1 MQESFDNLKITGDNH
16 FTNNEYN
23 LAITFYSQALELE
36 ENDKTYLIYLNR
48 CLSYFKLDKF
58 NDALNDAIASSL
70 LKPDNAKTW
79 GRVGSCLLAL
89 NRNEDAYVA
98 FDKAFQLDPSNEDY
112 KNLAKKINTKASN
125 ATLDINVT
133 STSETTSASNATS
146 VSNTTSVSNATFA
159 SQDENNMEEMIT
171 KLKNIKKNMGMNMN
185 NLPIESLMGPLFN
198 KMMSNQKLMSLASDS
213 EFKNQMLEYQ
223 NNPLEALKN
232 PKIMDLVGDVLK
244 ELDLTK
250 QN

>member
-1 MQESFDNLKITGDNH
+1 MQESFDNLKVTGDNH
-16 FTNNEYN
+16 FKNNEYN
-23 LAITFYSQALELE
+23 LAITYYSQALELE
-36 ENDKTYLIYLNR
+36 DNEKTYLIYLNR
-48 CLSYFKLDKF
+48 CLSYFKSGKF
-58 NDALNDAIASSL
+58 NEALEDAIKASG

-89 NRNEDAYVA
+89 NRNEEAYVA
-98 FDKAFQLDPSNEDY
+98 FDRALQLDPSNEDY
-112 KNLAKKINTKASN
+112 KNLAKKINTLSS
-125 ATLDINVT
+125 DVT
-133 STSETTSASNATS
+133 P
-146 VSNTTSVSNATFA
+146 V
-159 SQDENNMEEMIT
+159 SQDDNMEEMLT
-171 KLKNIKKNMGMNMN
+171 KLKKMKMGMNVN

-198 KMMSNQKLMSLASDS
+198 KMMSNQKLMSLASDTD
-213 EFKNQMLEYQ
+213 FKNQMLEYQ

>member
-1 MQESFDNLKITGDNH
+1 MQESFDTLKVTGDIH
-16 FTNNEYN
+16 FKNNEYN
-23 LAITFYSQALELE
+23 LAIKSYSHALELE
-36 ENDKTYLIYLNR
+36 KNEKIYLNR
-48 CLSYFKLDKF
+48 CLAHFKLDNF
-58 NDALNDAIASSL
+58 NEALNDAVVASL

-89 NRNEDAYVA
+89 NRNEEAVVA
-98 FDKAFQLDPSNEDY
+98 FDRALQLDPSNEDY
-112 KNLAKKINTKASN
+112 KNLAKKINKTELN
-125 ATLDINVT
+125 NPDLN
-133 STSETTSASNATS
+133 
-146 VSNTTSVSNATFA
+146 NTEPSLPK
-159 SQDENNMEEMIT
+159 DENNMEEMIE
-171 KLKNIKKNMGMNMN
+171 KLKKMKNNMGINMN

-198 KMMSNQKLMSLASDS
+198 KMMSNEKLMNLATDD

-244 ELDLTK
+244 ELNLNK